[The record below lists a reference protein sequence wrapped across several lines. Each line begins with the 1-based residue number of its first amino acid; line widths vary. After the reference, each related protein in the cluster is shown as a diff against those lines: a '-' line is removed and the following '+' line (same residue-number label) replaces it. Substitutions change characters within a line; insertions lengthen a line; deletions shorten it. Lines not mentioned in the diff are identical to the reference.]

1 MTFDIT
7 EIVLAS
13 LGVIVD
19 VLLVLLATKV
29 VPYIRARVSSANM
42 TIIIELV
49 YHAVHAAEQ
58 LFKGSGH
65 GADKLEYVLSVVHEA
80 LAARGI
86 VINDVELRAYIEAAV
101 LRLKDE
107 FIAGVTADESS
118 EI

>member
-7 EIVLAS
+7 QIVLAS

-29 VPYIRARVSSANM
+29 VPYVRARVSSANM
-42 TIIIELV
+42 SIIIELV

-58 LFKGSGH
+58 LFKGKGQ
-65 GADKLEYVLSVVHEA
+65 GANKLEYVLTVLHEA
-80 LAARGI
+80 LATRGI
-86 VINDVELRAYIEAAV
+86 TIDDVELRAYIEAAV

-107 FIAGVTADESS
+107 FITGVTAGESS

>member
-42 TIIIELV
+42 TSIIELV

-58 LFKGSGH
+58 LFKGSGQ
-65 GADKLEYVLSVVHEA
+65 GADKLEYVLKVVHEA

-101 LRLKDE
+101 LKLKDE